1 MRTSNGYPAVAVLKV
16 VEKSTLKVAE
26 YAYKTYAEAVTAFK
40 EMKASHPEE
49 IYFLHINIVE
59 VQG

>member
-1 MRTSNGYPAVAVLKV
+1 MRTSQGYPAVAVLKV
-16 VEKSTLKVAE
+16 LHKSTLSVTE
-26 YAYKTYAEAVTAFK
+26 YDYQTYAEAVTAYDA
-40 EMKASHPEE
+40 MKSTHPEE